1 MIKKPKE
8 IIELEVSYRRLLP
21 PSSFKYMMMFGKL
34 FINKKNKEKFEE
46 NEKKGLNEKAKNHEM
61 IHVKQAVN
69 KKNSWLLFYLSYFW
83 MWLKNLPL
91 FNGFEFPYKF
101 IAFEME
107 AFYFED
113 DMVYIKNNDNGC
125 SNYQYFDSLSLKE
138 KKRLYNEYK
147 EMKKEKYISYHNFL
161 KLKFSL

>member
-8 IIELEVSYRRLLP
+8 ITELEISYRRFLP

-34 FINKKNKEKFEE
+34 FVNKKNKEKFEE

-69 KKNSWLLFYLSYFW
+69 KKNSWLLFYITYFW
-83 MWLKNLPL
+83 MWVKNLPL

-113 DMVYIKNNDNGC
+113 DMDYVKNNENGC
-125 SNYQYFDSLSLKE
+125 SNYKYFDSITLKE

-147 EMKKEKYISYHNFL
+147 TIKKEKYISFHNFL